1 MQVSTRYWLFQLP
14 GWIFNALLLV
24 SFHQWFDLPIWVA
37 ATVMCLLVAKDI
49 VLYPFLRSSYDT
61 RAKTGVDQLVGQTA
75 IVQNDL
81 HPEGFVLIRGELW
94 RARLEDSA
102 TTMSSGSVV
111 RVKSG
116 KGLTLT
122 VSVDDV

>member
-1 MQVSTRYWLFQLP
+1 
-14 GWIFNALLLV
+14 
-24 SFHQWFDLPIWVA
+24 
-37 ATVMCLLVAKDI
+37 MCLLVAKDI

-75 IVQNDL
+75 IVQHDL
-81 HPEGFVLIRGELW
+81 HPEGFVLNRGELW

-102 TTMSSGSVV
+102 TTKLSGSVV

-116 KGLTLT
+116 KGLTLI
-122 VSVDDV
+122 VSVDNV